1 MRTRITLECTECK
14 NRNYNMTKDKKAH
27 PERMETKKYCRFCKS
42 HTLHKET
49 KQSSEGSG
57 HMSDKAKTQKKSWFK
72 GLQAEFKKV
81 IWPDKKT
88 LARQTTAV
96 VAVSVVLGVIIAV
109 IDALLNYGIKFL
121 VG

>member
-1 MRTRITLECTECK
+1 
-14 NRNYNMTKDKKAH
+14 
-27 PERMETKKYCRFCKS
+27 
-42 HTLHKET
+42 
-49 KQSSEGSG
+49 
-57 HMSDKAKTQKKSWFK
+57 MSDKVKPQKKSWFK

-81 IWPDKKT
+81 IWPYKKT

-96 VAVSVVLGVIIAV
+96 VVVSVVLGLIIAV